1 MFPRNIIYFSW
12 RNQTLSPDIY
22 KFTRSAWTRRFF
34 WGEAYFRVLISS
46 KNHSIYIYMY
56 VCIFNCGNSNIFQ
69 DSIHNKAHIS
79 GHIRIDIFSW
89 RTIAF
94 KTIISTL
101 SPF

>member
-46 KNHSIYIYMY
+46 KNHSIHIYICMY
-56 VCIFNCGNSNIFQ
+56 VYLIVETAIYFRIAYTKKHIFQ
-69 DSIHNKAHIS
+69 
-79 GHIRIDIFSW
+79 G
-89 RTIAF
+89 T
-94 KTIISTL
+94 
-101 SPF
+101 